1 MHKEENVETSVCAI
15 LILNKERTMC
25 CNLAAAQKY
34 PTSHFLANI
43 DVVQEAKILYTTGHF
58 IFSNNDVVKQLGSIA
73 NEKNIP
79 FFFNLSAEYTMQF
92 ELSKVLQAIEYA
104 DFVLCNEHEAK
115 EFAKTQNID

>member
-1 MHKEENVETSVCAI
+1 
-15 LILNKERTMC
+15 
-25 CNLAAAQKY
+25 
-34 PTSHFLANI
+34 
-43 DVVQEAKILYTTGHF
+43 VQEAKILYTTGHF